1 MKAFITGIAGFAG
14 THLTEHLRACGDE
27 VLGSTQQGAAGTV
40 RWEIPQSLSSEALV
54 RVQQFAP
61 DVIYHLAAMSK
72 AEDCGKESATPQATA
87 VNFVGT
93 ERVLQLATT
102 LPSQPRVVFVS
113 SSYVYPAVDSLVPL
127 PETTPAAPTNG
138 YGHSKLAAEDLLRT
152 YVQERGLRGV
162 IARAFQHTG
171 PRQLPRF
178 MLPEW
183 CAQFVGGTSPVTM
196 HNSEAWIDLADV
208 RDVVR
213 AYRLLATQGVPGEAY
228 NVGSGQAQR
237 SGDIFLALRAIADPT
252 RPFQV
257 TKQQL
262 KRGPIADISK
272 IAAATNWRPQIPL
285 DQTIRDTLASLRA

>member
-14 THLTEHLRACGDE
+14 THLAQHLRACGDE
-27 VLGSTQQGAAGTV
+27 VLGSTQQGTPGTV
-40 RWEIPQSLSSEALV
+40 RWEIPHELSAEALA
-54 RVQQFAP
+54 RLQQFAP
-61 DVIYHLAAMSK
+61 DVVYHLAAMSK
-72 AEDCGKESATPQATA
+72 AEDCGKEVATPEATA

-93 ERVLQLATT
+93 ERVLQLAVA
-102 LPSQPRVVFVS
+102 LPSLPRVVFIS
-113 SSYVYPAVDSLVPL
+113 SSYVYPAVDSVEPL
-127 PETTPAAPTNG
+127 PESTPAAPTNG
-138 YGHSKLAAEDLLRT
+138 YGHSKLAAERLLQT
-152 YVQERGLRGV
+152 YVKEHGLRAV

-183 CAQFVGGTSPVTM
+183 CAQFVNGTSPVIM

-213 AYRLLATQGVPGEAY
+213 AYRLLALHGTPGEAY
-228 NVGSGQAQR
+228 NVGSGLAQR
-237 SGDIFLALRAIADPT
+237 SGDIFNALRQIADPA
-252 RPFQV
+252 RVYQV

-262 KRGPIADISK
+262 KRGPIADIRK
-272 IAAATNWRPQIPL
+272 IAAVTGWRPQLTL